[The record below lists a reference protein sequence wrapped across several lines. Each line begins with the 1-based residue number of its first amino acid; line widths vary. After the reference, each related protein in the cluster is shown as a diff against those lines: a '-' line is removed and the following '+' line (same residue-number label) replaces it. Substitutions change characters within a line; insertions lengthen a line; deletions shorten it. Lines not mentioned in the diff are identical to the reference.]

1 MTSLRLTAAAAL
13 SLLAAASASAQ
24 TNNGGVA
31 SATVSAMRI
40 EDGTSP
46 SIAGAVGY
54 RFNPTVSLGVEL
66 MSVPSLTPETPDI
79 PEPLGVYDFSGIV
92 FPSPAITVGS
102 DGGHATIFT
111 ANLRL
116 TIPTRS
122 RRISPYLIGGGGVGT
137 VTDKRQYTIIYP
149 AITLMGLDVRPV
161 IFPPPPQRESIA
173 RTTTDFAATFG
184 GGVSFLTN
192 DHWSFDADVRYI
204 GIFGERDARIGRYGG
219 GITYR
224 F

>member
-1 MTSLRLTAAAAL
+1 MAAAAL
-13 SLLAAASASAQ
+13 SLLIAAPASAQ
-24 TNNGGVA
+24 TDNGGIA
-31 SATVSAMRI
+31 SVTVSAMRI
-40 EDGTSP
+40 ADGTSP
-46 SIAGAVGY
+46 SITGAIGY

-66 MSVPSLTPETPDI
+66 MSVPSLTAETPEIRDQV
-79 PEPLGVYDFSGIV
+79 GVYAFSGIV
-92 FPSPAITVGS
+92 FPSAAITVGS

-116 TIPTRS
+116 TIPTQS
-122 RRISPYLIGGGGVGT
+122 RKISPYLIGGGGAGT
-137 VTDKRQYTIIYP
+137 VTDKLQYTILYP
-149 AITLMGLDVRPV
+149 AITLTGLDVRPV

-192 DHWSFDADVRYI
+192 DHWSFDVDARYI

-219 GITYR
+219 GTTYR